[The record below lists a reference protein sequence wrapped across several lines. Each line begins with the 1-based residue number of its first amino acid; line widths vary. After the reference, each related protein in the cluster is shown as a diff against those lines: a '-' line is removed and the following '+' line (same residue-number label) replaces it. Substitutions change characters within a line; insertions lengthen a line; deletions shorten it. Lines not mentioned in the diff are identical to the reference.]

1 MGSGKL
7 ISADKVT
14 ELVLELSA
22 EALIQKRAAAKDSP
36 AFQSMTG
43 AISAYGRVLAELTIL
58 QESDELFA
66 LAGQSDDA
74 LEHVVMAEGVN
85 YVA

>member
-1 MGSGKL
+1 MDAGKL
-7 ISADKVT
+7 ISVDKVT
-14 ELVLELSA
+14 ELILELSA
-22 EALIQKRAAAKDSP
+22 DALIQRRAVAKDSP

-43 AISAYGRVLAELTIL
+43 AISAYGRVLAELTML
-58 QESDELFA
+58 QESDKLFELA
-66 LAGQSDDA
+66 QQDDA